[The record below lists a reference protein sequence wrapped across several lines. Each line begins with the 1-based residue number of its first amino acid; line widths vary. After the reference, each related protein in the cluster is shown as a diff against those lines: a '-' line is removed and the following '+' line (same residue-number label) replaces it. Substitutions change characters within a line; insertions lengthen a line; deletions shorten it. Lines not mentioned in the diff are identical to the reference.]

1 MLLTEHLETNAI
13 TYCQECKIYM
23 CNKCDKIHSGLY
35 LKHHKYPLIE
45 KDLKVIFIG
54 LCKEENHS
62 NILEYFCKS
71 HNVLCCAAC
80 INKIKGKGNGQH
92 SYCTNI

>member
-1 MLLTEHLETNAI
+1 MW
-13 TYCQECKIYM
+13 QK
-23 CNKCDKIHSGLY
+23 SGLY
-35 LKHHKYPLIE
+35 LKHHKYPL
-45 KDLKVIFIG
+45 IG

-92 SYCTNI
+92 SYCTNIWHF